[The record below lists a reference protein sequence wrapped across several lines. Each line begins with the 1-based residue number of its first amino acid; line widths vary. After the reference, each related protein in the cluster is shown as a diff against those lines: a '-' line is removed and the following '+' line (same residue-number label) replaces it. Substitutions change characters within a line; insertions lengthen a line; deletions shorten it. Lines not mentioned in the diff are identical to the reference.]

1 MWRSWHVKN
10 CYIVNAVICPC
21 IWINCSMCKQCLVV
35 HFVFKESH
43 HLCILFPIWI
53 GRFFPFLRW
62 GGSVCMCMQ
71 VPRSVGICASFKM
84 LGHYSFVF
92 HQLEEF
98 SKVAFVIILEYW
110 CPIVLAL
117 HCQWSQLKWHV
128 WLPIKE
134 CSFVLAPIFSWWPN
148 NCEVHQIWNS
158 TYHKLAIMFM
168 VTTVKLWFFT

>member
-1 MWRSWHVKN
+1 
-10 CYIVNAVICPC
+10 
-21 IWINCSMCKQCLVV
+21 MCKQCLVV

-98 SKVAFVIILEYW
+98 SKVAFVIILEYLMSY
-110 CPIVLAL
+110 CPCIAL
-117 HCQWSQLKWHV
+117 SMISAQMACVITNKRMFFCTCTH
-128 WLPIKE
+128 
-134 CSFVLAPIFSWWPN
+134 IFL
-148 NCEVHQIWNS
+148 VA
-158 TYHKLAIMFM
+158 K
-168 VTTVKLWFFT
+168 